1 MSDEQRRVVLLQTQ
15 PEGLGL
21 FLHPAAL
28 SFAHVAGLHH
38 AHSALL
44 GTKTAPA
51 GRIGLV
57 LTGPSIDADQIDL
70 NERGKDKYKKAHP
83 VVFDRM
89 SFLALISERS
99 LSD

>member
-1 MSDEQRRVVLLQTQ
+1 
-15 PEGLGL
+15 
-21 FLHPAAL
+21 HPAAL

-57 LTGPSIDADQIDL
+57 LAGPNKQSWGKRLIDGIKQVAM
-70 NERGKDKYKKAHP
+70 HH
-83 VVFDRM
+83 V
-89 SFLALISERS
+89 
-99 LSD
+99 